1 MSVLKDYQ
9 ELANKLPLEAFEQAG
24 FISHSEEIDF
34 SQAEKLDQY
43 LRDAKPQQGWICY
56 QSDIKRFI
64 QNEDMPKRN
73 EKTGYI
79 LNAEFVLDTKH
90 SLHIHMAEQG
100 WILNSIEEQAGND
113 LIENTHYLAMPAKDA
128 DEETMGNVKQLL
140 KYRVLWMHDNE
151 NGYQPSHYRFTGFSE
166 EKK

>member
-9 ELANKLPLEAFEQAG
+9 ELAKKLPLEAFEQAR
-24 FISHSEEIDF
+24 FITHSEEIDF
-34 SQAEKLDQY
+34 SQADKLDQY
-43 LRDAKPQQGWICY
+43 LRDANPQQGWICY
-56 QSDIKRFI
+56 QSDIKRLI
-64 QNEDMPKRN
+64 HGENLPKRN

-79 LNAEFVLDTKH
+79 LNAEFALDTKH

-100 WILNSIEEQAGND
+100 WIINSIEEQAGSD
-113 LIENTHYLAMPAKDA
+113 LIENTHFLAMPAKDA

-140 KYRVLWMHDNE
+140 TYRVIWRLDHE
-151 NGYQPSHYRFTGFSE
+151 SGYQPNNYRFIGFSE